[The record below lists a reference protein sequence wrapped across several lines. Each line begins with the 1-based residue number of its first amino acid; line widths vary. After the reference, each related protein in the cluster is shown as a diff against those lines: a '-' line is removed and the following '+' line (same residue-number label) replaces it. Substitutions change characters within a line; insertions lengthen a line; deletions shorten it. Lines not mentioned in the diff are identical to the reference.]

1 MDDLAVLLEL
11 FEDPE
16 SLQVVTWETRYILL
30 LWLSLVCMLP
40 FALHLLDGSAAPSS
54 SSTRPPSKIE
64 SIGRRYLGSSSK
76 ERDGAAALL
85 ARYYSR

>member
-1 MDDLAVLLEL
+1 MLLEL

-16 SLQVVTWETRYILL
+16 ALQVVSWETRYILL

-54 SSTRPPSKIE
+54 STRPTSKIE
-64 SIGRRYLGSSSK
+64 SIGKRYLGSSSK
-76 ERDGAAALL
+76 ERDGAVALL